1 MSCYANGVWKME
13 LGTVMTTKV
22 KGKQKRVRRPPTIL
36 GVDVAEFIR
45 MNADS
50 IWLSQNEMW
59 EEIVEPEEGP
69 ATNSEPDD
77 IPF

>member
-1 MSCYANGVWKME
+1 M
-13 LGTVMTTKV
+13 GTVPDFLYDQLGNK
-22 KGKQKRVRRPPTIL
+22 IL
-36 GVDVAEFIR
+36 STFAEFIR

-69 ATNSEPDD
+69 ATSSEPND

>member
-1 MSCYANGVWKME
+1 
-13 LGTVMTTKV
+13 
-22 KGKQKRVRRPPTIL
+22 L

-69 ATNSEPDD
+69 ATSSEPDD

>member
-1 MSCYANGVWKME
+1 MVQLSVPLRIGRA
-13 LGTVMTTKV
+13 
-22 KGKQKRVRRPPTIL
+22 RPFASRL
-36 GVDVAEFIR
+36 QVAEFIR

-69 ATNSEPDD
+69 VTSSEPDD
-77 IPF
+77 IPFL

>member
-1 MSCYANGVWKME
+1 
-13 LGTVMTTKV
+13 MTTKV
-22 KGKQKRVRRPPTIL
+22 KDKQKRVRRPPTIL

-69 ATNSEPDD
+69 ATSSAPDD